1 MTETATQGLARF
13 ASGLTFGQLPEA
25 IVDLAKQLTL
35 GTFDAAS
42 LTEHLGH
49 DYAVAGVQ
57 FKPWP
62 TSAHV
67 TPFIEA
73 ALDLRA
79 KHGAREP
86 DIESVELVGDPQ
98 IRDWF
103 EPSIERR
110 RPSNA
115 ASAANSTMCAVAHA
129 FVQGAVPLSA
139 FSEEGLRDENVLQLA
154 DRITYQRVG
163 GYAGGGV
170 TVRLRDGRVLETRVE
185 KPLGDPSRP
194 MSRERLE
201 AKFRDCCSHAP
212 FLPAG
217 AADSL
222 IALIE
227 RMETLEDV
235 SSLRTPLCAPV

>member
-1 MTETATQGLARF
+1 MTEKATQGLARF

-42 LTEHLGH
+42 LTEHLGQ

-98 IRDWF
+98 IRD
-103 EPSIERR
+103 
-110 RPSNA
+110 
-115 ASAANSTMCAVAHA
+115 
-129 FVQGAVPLSA
+129 
-139 FSEEGLRDENVLQLA
+139 
-154 DRITYQRVG
+154 
-163 GYAGGGV
+163 
-170 TVRLRDGRVLETRVE
+170 
-185 KPLGDPSRP
+185 
-194 MSRERLE
+194 
-201 AKFRDCCSHAP
+201 CCSHAP

-222 IALIE
+222 FALIE